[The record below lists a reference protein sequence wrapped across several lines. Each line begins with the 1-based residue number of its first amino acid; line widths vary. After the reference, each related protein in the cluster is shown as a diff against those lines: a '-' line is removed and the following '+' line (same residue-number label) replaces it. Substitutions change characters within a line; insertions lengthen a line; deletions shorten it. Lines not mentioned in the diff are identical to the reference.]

1 MADAF
6 MSTVSEEDAM
16 DDNAMTD
23 SSPIAGI
30 DLESAVDIAYK
41 DEEVLDD
48 NEPFE
53 VEAAVQQSMT
63 EISHKET
70 YYEDEGKMDI
80 EDLPENAAISM
91 GMVQQ
96 KPDENAELKLE
107 ENQMMELAPPML
119 EEMPVFPEEPIQNA

>member
-1 MADAF
+1 
-6 MSTVSEEDAM
+6 MSTVSEEDAI

-63 EISHKET
+63 EISHKEK

-91 GMVQQ
+91 GLVQQ